1 MISRVGVCGSSVA
14 SDVVMTSRIAVVNYK
29 RIAVV
34 WFATVTVSVF
44 VASTV
49 DAVSFAAVEYGCFV
63 ASVVSGMESAT
74 VVEAG
79 VPEVP
84 WISVMRSGF
93 ATVVSRVSIEGK
105 VLGSAEDAVEFGIDV
120 VS

>member
-14 SDVVMTSRIAVVNYK
+14 SDVVMTSRIAVVN
-29 RIAVV
+29 

-49 DAVSFAAVEYGCFV
+49 DAISFAAVEYGCFV

>member
-1 MISRVGVCGSSVA
+1 MISRVGGCESSLA
-14 SDVVMTSRIAVVNYK
+14 SDVVMTSRIAVVN
-29 RIAVV
+29 

-49 DAVSFAAVEYGCFV
+49 DAVSFAAVECGCFE

-79 VPEVP
+79 V
-84 WISVMRSGF
+84 

>member
-14 SDVVMTSRIAVVNYK
+14 SDVVMTSRIAVVNL
-29 RIAVV
+29 
-34 WFATVTVSVF
+34 FSTVTVSVF

-49 DAVSFAAVEYGCFV
+49 DAVSFAAVECGCFE

-93 ATVVSRVSIEGK
+93 ATVVSRVSIEAK

>member
-1 MISRVGVCGSSVA
+1 MISRVGGCESSLA
-14 SDVVMTSRIAVVNYK
+14 SDVVMTSRIAVVN
-29 RIAVV
+29 

-63 ASVVSGMESAT
+63 ASVVSGMESAA

-84 WISVMRSGF
+84 WIRVMRSGF
-93 ATVVSRVSIEGK
+93 ATVVSRVPIEGK